1 MSVNS
6 CPICSGEIMTYK
18 RFLKEAE
25 PSGVSVCQCCGAR
38 LRRSRGASPLL
49 VFLGLGAAALS
60 ALAVHLAV
68 REAISIAASTAI
80 VAALAGGY
88 VLLVTLLGRRLAGWV
103 VDSLPARSMALGRK

>member
-60 ALAVHLAV
+60 ALAV